1 MINWLPRFLKISF
14 KALPWFHIFFLFP
27 EFISRNLSINIS
39 VSIMRTKSD
48 LREMKELLLN
58 NFCFSS
64 GVYFVFEKK
73 IGLLLCSMKKAAC
86 MASFC
91 LLSSWNHLLNP
102 TLHISLQSPVPWWY
116 THHLEHT
123 CDWKFLAPSE
133 SLPVLNSRSTSPNI
147 IFSTTKESGNNFYSI
162 NRLSNVINV
171 NLECT
176 IDTYLNIFPGSSPMK
191 WYYPNDIDN
200 IVACFQIYIFGKQA

>member
-1 MINWLPRFLKISF
+1 MLFIWCLFCVREENWASALLHEESSLYGIFLL
-14 KALPWFHIFFLFP
+14 ALFLEPPP
-27 EFISRNLSINIS
+27 EPHPAHFT
-39 VSIMRTKSD
+39 TKPST
-48 LREMKELLLN
+48 MM
-58 NFCFSS
+58 
-64 GVYFVFEKK
+64 V
-73 IGLLLCSMKKAAC
+73 
-86 MASFC
+86 
-91 LLSSWNHLLNP
+91 
-102 TLHISLQSPVPWWY
+102 

-176 IDTYLNIFPGSSPMK
+176 IDTHLNIFPGSSPMK